1 MFKLVSGTFA
11 GRAPLAAMAIV
22 FSTHSE
28 IVQAADAIAVDTDA
42 DDTGDLTPPPD
53 PSRFGRFEQKL
64 AGWHV
69 VLGGG
74 AIIVPKYEGSN
85 EFKVMPVPFVSA
97 TFLDTVR
104 VDPTGANIAVYEH
117 GPFELSARLGYDM
130 GRKEDDADRL
140 RGLGDVDMGA
150 VVGAKA
156 AVKFGPA
163 KIYAQL
169 DKTIGG
175 SDGMQ
180 GTLGIEVT
188 QPLSQSWMVGAGAS
202 VVFADEKY
210 MQAYFG
216 VTPEQSARSGLTQ
229 YDARA
234 GLKRADFSIS
244 ATYTLNHNWMVRGQA
259 GVGILMG
266 DAADSP
272 VVVDK
277 VQPSGMLLVGYR
289 F

>member
-1 MFKLVSGTFA
+1 MFKIVSGMFA
-11 GRAPLAAMAIV
+11 GRASLAAMTIL
-22 FSTHSE
+22 FSTHPE
-28 IVQAADAIAVDTDA
+28 IVLAADAIAVDTEE
-42 DDTGDLTPPPD
+42 DLTPPPE

-64 AGWHV
+64 ADWHV

-104 VDPTGANIAVYEH
+104 IDPTGANIALYEQ
-117 GPFELSARLGYDM
+117 GPFEFSARLGYDM
-130 GRKEDDADRL
+130 GRKEDDADHL

-150 VVGAKA
+150 IVGAKA
-156 AVKFGPA
+156 AMKFGPA
-163 KIYAQL
+163 EIFAQL

-175 SDGMQ
+175 SDGME
-180 GTLGIEVT
+180 GTIGIEVT
-188 QPLSQSWMVGAGAS
+188 RPLSQSLIVGAGAS
-202 VVFADEKY
+202 VIFADEKY

-216 VTPEQSARSGLTQ
+216 VTPEQSARSGLAR
-229 YDARA
+229 YDAGA

-244 ATYTLNHNWMVRGQA
+244 ATYMLNQNWMVRGQA
-259 GVGILMG
+259 GVGILLG

-272 VVVDK
+272 VVVEK

>member
-1 MFKLVSGTFA
+1 MFKMVSGLFA
-11 GRAPLAAMAIV
+11 GRASLAAMAIL
-22 FSTHSE
+22 FSTQSQ
-28 IVQAADAIAVDTDA
+28 IAQAADAIAVDTE
-42 DDTGDLTPPPD
+42 DLTPPPD

-64 AGWHV
+64 ADWHV

-85 EFKVMPVPFVSA
+85 EFKVMPVPFISA

-104 VDPTGANIAVYEH
+104 IDPTGANVALYQH
-117 GPFELSARLGYDM
+117 GPFELGARLGYDM
-130 GRKEDDADRL
+130 GRKEDVADHL

-163 KIYAQL
+163 EIFAQL

-175 SDGMQ
+175 SDGVQ

-188 QPLSQSWMVGAGAS
+188 RPLSQSLIVGAGAS
-202 VVFADEKY
+202 VIFADEKY

-216 VTPEQSARSGLTQ
+216 VTPEQSARSGLAR
-229 YDARA
+229 YDAGA

-244 ATYTLNHNWMVRGQA
+244 ATYMLNRNWMVRGQA
-259 GVGILMG
+259 EVGILMG
-266 DAADSP
+266 DAVDSP
-272 VVVDK
+272 VVADK

>member
-1 MFKLVSGTFA
+1 MFKMISGMVA
-11 GRAPLAAMAIV
+11 GRASLAAMAIL

-28 IVQAADAIAVDTDA
+28 IVLAADAIAVDTDA
-42 DDTGDLTPPPD
+42 DTGDLTRPPE

-64 AGWHV
+64 GDWHV

-74 AIIVPKYEGSN
+74 AVIAPKYEGSN

-97 TFLDTVR
+97 TFLDTVTI
-104 VDPTGANIAVYEH
+104 DPTGANIALYEQ
-117 GPFELSARLGYDM
+117 GPFEFSARLGYDT
-130 GRKEDDADRL
+130 GRKEDDSDHL

-163 KIYAQL
+163 EIFAQL

-175 SDGMQ
+175 SDGLQ
-180 GTLGIEVT
+180 GTIGIEVN
-188 QPLSQSWMVGAGAS
+188 QPLSQSLMVGASAS
-202 VVFADEKY
+202 VVFADENY

-216 VTPEQSARSGLTQ
+216 VTPEQSARSGLAR
-229 YDARA
+229 YDAGA
-234 GLKRADFSIS
+234 GLKRTDFSIS
-244 ATYTLNHNWMVRGQA
+244 ATYMLNQNWMVRGQA
-259 GVGILMG
+259 GVGILVG

-272 VVVDK
+272 VVGDK

>member
-1 MFKLVSGTFA
+1 MSKMVSGGVA
-11 GRAPLAAMAIV
+11 GRATLAAMVIL

-28 IVQAADAIAVDTDA
+28 IVLAANAIAVDTE
-42 DDTGDLTPPPD
+42 DLTPPPE

-64 AGWHV
+64 ADWHV

-85 EFKVMPVPFVSA
+85 EFKVMPVPFISA

-104 VDPTGANIAVYEH
+104 IDPTGANVALYEQ

-130 GRKEDDADRL
+130 GRKEDDSDHL

-150 VVGAKA
+150 IVGAKA

-163 KIYAQL
+163 EIFAQL

-175 SDGMQ
+175 SDGLE

-188 QPLSQSWMVGAGAS
+188 QPLSQSLMVGASAS

-216 VTPEQSARSGLTQ
+216 VTPEQSARSGLAR
-229 YDARA
+229 YDAGA

-244 ATYTLNHNWMVRGQA
+244 ATYMLNPKWMVRGQA
-259 GVGILMG
+259 GVGILAG

-277 VQPSGMLLVGYR
+277 VQPTGMLLVGYR

>member
-1 MFKLVSGTFA
+1 MLKMVSGIFA
-11 GRAPLAAMAIV
+11 GRASLAAMAIL

-28 IVQAADAIAVDTDA
+28 IVLAADAIAVNS
-42 DDTGDLTPPPD
+42 DDFIAPPE

-64 AGWHV
+64 TDWHV

-74 AIIVPKYEGSN
+74 ALIVPKYEGSN
-85 EFKVMPVPFVSA
+85 EFKVMPVPFISA
-97 TFLDTVR
+97 TFLDTVTI
-104 VDPTGANIAVYEH
+104 DPTGANIAVYEQ
-117 GPFELSARLGYDM
+117 GPFNFSARLGYEM
-130 GRKEDDADRL
+130 GRKEDDTDHL

-150 VVGAKA
+150 IVGAKA
-156 AVKFGPA
+156 AMKFGPA
-163 KIYAQL
+163 EIFAQL

-175 SDGMQ
+175 SDGLE

-188 QPLSQSWMVGAGAS
+188 QPLSQSLMVGASAS

-216 VTPEQSARSGLTQ
+216 VTPEQSARSGL
-229 YDARA
+229 ARYEAGA

-244 ATYTLNHNWMVRGQA
+244 ATYMLNQNWMVRGQA
-259 GVGILMG
+259 GVGILVG

>member
-1 MFKLVSGTFA
+1 MFAKIETGLFA
-11 GRAPLAAMAIV
+11 GRTSVAAMAIL
-22 FSTHSE
+22 FSTHSGM
-28 IVQAADAIAVDTDA
+28 AADAIAVNSDEFI
-42 DDTGDLTPPPD
+42 PPPD
-53 PSRFGRFEQKL
+53 VSRFGRFEQKL
-64 AGWHV
+64 ADWHV

-74 AIIVPKYEGSN
+74 VIIVPKYEGSD

-97 TFLDTVR
+97 TFLDIVTIN
-104 VDPTGANIAVYEH
+104 PSGANIAVYEQ
-117 GPFELSARLGYDM
+117 GPFELSARLGFEM

-140 RGLGDVDMGA
+140 RGLGDIDMGA
-150 VVGAKA
+150 KVGMKA
-156 AVKFGPA
+156 AAKFGPA
-163 KIYAQL
+163 EVFAQV

-175 SDGMQ
+175 SDGFE
-180 GTLGIEVT
+180 GEVGIELSR
-188 QPLSQSWMVGAGAS
+188 PLTESLIVGASAS
-202 VVFADEKY
+202 AVFADENY

-216 VTPEQSARSGLTQ
+216 VTPEQSARSGLAR

-244 ATYTLNHNWMVRGQA
+244 ATYMLDANWMVRGKA
-259 GVGILMG
+259 GVGILLG

-272 VVVDK
+272 IVVDK

>member
-1 MFKLVSGTFA
+1 MLKMVSGIFA
-11 GRAPLAAMAIV
+11 GRASLAAMAIL

-28 IVQAADAIAVDTDA
+28 IVLAADAIAVNS
-42 DDTGDLTPPPD
+42 DDFSPPPD

-64 AGWHV
+64 ADWHV

-74 AIIVPKYEGSN
+74 AIITPKYEGSN
-85 EFKVMPVPFVSA
+85 EFKVMPVPFISA
-97 TFLDTVR
+97 TFLDTVTI
-104 VDPTGANIAVYEH
+104 DPTGANIAIYEQ
-117 GPFELSARLGYDM
+117 GPFEFSARLGYDM
-130 GRKEDDADRL
+130 GRKEDDSDHL

-150 VVGAKA
+150 IVGGRA
-156 AVKFGPA
+156 AMKFGPA
-163 KIYAQL
+163 EIFAQL

-175 SDGMQ
+175 SDGLE
-180 GTLGIEVT
+180 GTIGIEVT
-188 QPLSQSWMVGAGAS
+188 QPLSQSLVVGAGAS

-216 VTPEQSARSGLTQ
+216 VTPEQSARSGLAR
-229 YDARA
+229 YDAGA

-244 ATYTLNHNWMVRGQA
+244 ATYMLNQNWMVRGQA
-259 GVGILMG
+259 GVGILVG

>member
-1 MFKLVSGTFA
+1 MFAKIETGLFA
-11 GRAPLAAMAIV
+11 GRASVAAMAIL
-22 FSTHSE
+22 FSTHSGM
-28 IVQAADAIAVDTDA
+28 AADAIAVNTD
-42 DDTGDLTPPPD
+42 DVIPPPD
-53 PSRFGRFEQKL
+53 VSRFGRVQQKL
-64 AGWHV
+64 ADWHV

-74 AIIVPKYEGSN
+74 VIIVPKYEGSD

-97 TFLDTVR
+97 TFLDIVTIN
-104 VDPTGANIAVYEH
+104 PSGANIAVYEQ
-117 GPFELSARLGYDM
+117 GPFELSARLGFEM

-140 RGLGDVDMGA
+140 RGLGDIDMGA
-150 VVGAKA
+150 KVGMKA

-163 KIYAQL
+163 EIFAQV

-175 SDGMQ
+175 SDGLQ
-180 GTLGIEVT
+180 GEVGIEVSR
-188 QPLSQSWMVGAGAS
+188 PLTESLIVGASAS
-202 VVFADEKY
+202 AVFADENY

-216 VTPEQSARSGLTQ
+216 VTPEQSARSGLAR
-229 YDARA
+229 YDAGA

-244 ATYTLNHNWMVRGQA
+244 ATYMLDANWMVRGEA
-259 GVGILMG
+259 GVGILLG

-272 VVVDK
+272 IVVDK

>member
-1 MFKLVSGTFA
+1 MLAKIDSGMFA
-11 GRAPLAAMAIV
+11 GRTSLAAMAIL
-22 FSTHSE
+22 FSTHSG
-28 IVQAADAIAVDTDA
+28 IVLAADAIAVNS
-42 DDTGDLTPPPD
+42 DDFIPPPE
-53 PSRFGRFEQKL
+53 PSRFGRLEQKL
-64 AGWHV
+64 ADWHV

-74 AIIVPKYEGSN
+74 AIIVPKYEGSD
-85 EFKVMPVPFVSA
+85 EFKIMPVPFVTA
-97 TFLDTVR
+97 TFRDTVTI
-104 VDPTGANIAVYEH
+104 DPTGANIAVYEQ
-117 GPFELSARLGYDM
+117 GPFKLSARLGYEM
-130 GRKEDDADRL
+130 GRKEDDSDRL

-150 VVGAKA
+150 TVGAKA

-163 KIYAQL
+163 EIFAQL

-175 SDGMQ
+175 SDGLL
-180 GTLGIEVT
+180 GTVGIEVT
-188 QPLSQSWMVGAGAS
+188 QPLSQSLIIGAGAS
-202 VVFADEKY
+202 VVFADANY

-216 VTPEQSARSGLTQ
+216 VTPEQSARSGLAR

-244 ATYTLNHNWMVRGQA
+244 ATYMLNQKWMVRGQA
-259 GVGILMG
+259 GVGILVG

-272 VVVDK
+272 IVVDK